1 MFARELVNTV
11 REMLERN
18 WDIYEMAAK
27 LKLHPHTVQM
37 IVDLINGTL
46 T

>member
-1 MFARELVNTV
+1 MFSRDLVNTV

-18 WDIYEMAAK
+18 WDIYTIASK
-27 LKLHPHTVQM
+27 LKLDPHTVQL
-37 IVDLINGTL
+37 IVDFIHGTL